1 MWCRLQNEWFDYGH
15 CLRHEPALLGQGGER
30 AWGFKVDDGD
40 HDEIEDHDNEDGGA
54 EDENDEGNLWKLR
67 LVEEENIVE
76 AGTGDPAHQQND
88 CLATQHLLMSTL
100 TMTMMTIMATVMM
113 TMI

>member
-1 MWCRLQNEWFDYGH
+1 MWCRLQSAWFDYDPG
-15 CLRHEPALLGQGGER
+15 LIGQGGER
-30 AWGFKVDDGD
+30 AWGIKVDDGD
-40 HDEIEDHDNEDGGA
+40 HDEIKDHDNEDGGA
-54 EDENDEGNLWKLR
+54 EDEDEDDEGNLWKLR
-67 LVEEENIVE
+67 LVEEENVVE
-76 AGTGDPAHQQND
+76 AGTGDPAHQQDD